1 MRRVPVL
8 RATLLAIAVIAVAP
22 LLQGCRLGPDYKQP
36 EMTLP
41 QMWRQV
47 APAGE
52 SGANVAWWNL
62 FQDNALR
69 DLIRTALVENK
80 DLAIT
85 AARIDESRALYG
97 FTRADQFPVVNLGID
112 ATRGRTSAQL
122 PPGNGETTNAFI
134 GRIDAAYE
142 VDLWGKFRRSTEA
155 ARAELLQSELAR
167 QTVVLSLVGDLAA
180 SYFSLLDLD
189 NELAI
194 ARATLEARQE
204 STRIITARFEH
215 GVVSK
220 LDVHQ
225 AEIQESIAAAAIPD
239 FERRIV
245 ETEDRIRILLGRFPG
260 DVPRGLSLAEQVLP
274 PDIPTGLT
282 SDLLLRRPDVQ
293 ASEQA
298 LVAANARIGVAE
310 AQRFPFIGL
319 TAGAGAASDDL
330 SRITH
335 GGAGLWSIGGSL
347 LQPLFN
353 FGKNKRRVEIAEAQ
367 TRQALYGYEASVQ
380 QAFREVEDALAA
392 VRTSRERAE
401 VLERQVVAARAALV
415 LSEARYDQGVTS
427 YLEVLIQQ
435 TTAFDAELGA
445 SQARR
450 DQLASIVGLYSSLG
464 GGWLN
469 LSPELE
475 EPTGTTDPAGT
486 AEPPGAKPAPGP

>member
-1 MRRVPVL
+1 MRRGPAA
-8 RATLLAIAVIAVAP
+8 RAIAAATALVLAGP
-22 LLQGCRLGPDYKQP
+22 LLQGCRLGPDYQPP
-36 EMTLP
+36 EMELP

-52 SGANVAWWNL
+52 SAANVAWWDL
-62 FQDNALR
+62 FQDSALR
-69 DLIRTALVENK
+69 QLIQIALYENK
-80 DLAIT
+80 DLAIA
-85 AARIDESRALYG
+85 AARIDESRAVYG

-112 ATRGRTSAQL
+112 ATRGRSSEQL
-122 PPGNGETTNAFI
+122 PPGTGDTSNVFI

-155 ARAELLQSELAR
+155 ARAEMMQSELAR
-167 QTVVLSLVGDLAA
+167 QTVILTLVGDVAA
-180 SYFSLLDLD
+180 SYFTLLDLD

-194 ARATLEARQE
+194 ARDTLEARRE
-204 STRIITARFEH
+204 STRIITARFDH

-225 AEIQESIAAAAIPD
+225 AEIQESIAAATIPQL
-239 FERRIV
+239 ERQIV
-245 ETEDRIRILLGRFPG
+245 ETEDRIQILLGQFPG
-260 DVPRGLSLAEQVLP
+260 DVTRGRPLAEQVLP
-274 PDIPTGLT
+274 PEVPAGLT
-282 SDLLLRRPDVQ
+282 SDLLRRRPDVL

-319 TAGAGAASDDL
+319 TAAAGAASDDL

-335 GGAGLWSIGGSL
+335 GGAGLWSIGGTL

-367 TRQALYGYEASVQ
+367 TRQALFAYEASVQ
-380 QAFREVEDALAA
+380 EAFREVEDALAA

-401 VLERQVVAARAALV
+401 VLDRQVLAARDALV

-435 TTAFDAELGA
+435 TTAFDAELSA
-445 SQARR
+445 SQAHR
-450 DQLASIVGLYSSLG
+450 DQLTSIVGLYSSLG
-464 GGWLN
+464 GGWMIA
-469 LSPELE
+469 
-475 EPTGTTDPAGT
+475 EPAAT
-486 AEPPGAKPAPGP
+486 EPPGN

>member
-1 MRRVPVL
+1 MRGGPAV
-8 RATLLAIAVIAVAP
+8 RAMLLAAAIVVAAP
-22 LLQGCRLGPDYKQP
+22 VLQGCRLGPDYQPP
-36 EMTLP
+36 EMELP
-41 QMWRQV
+41 QMWRQA

-52 SGANVAWWNL
+52 SGANVAWWDL
-62 FQDNALR
+62 FQDESLRHLIQIALE
-69 DLIRTALVENK
+69 ENK
-80 DLAIT
+80 DLAIA

-97 FTRADQFPVVNLGID
+97 FTRADQYPVVNLGID
-112 ATRGRTSAQL
+112 ATRGRTSEQL
-122 PPGNGETTNAFI
+122 PPGTGDTTNIFI

-142 VDLWGKFRRSTEA
+142 VDLWGRFRRSTEA
-155 ARAELLQSELAR
+155 ARAEMLQSELAR
-167 QTVVLSLVGDLAA
+167 QTVILTLVGDVAS
-180 SYFSLLDLD
+180 SYFLLLDLD

-194 ARATLEARQE
+194 SKATLEARQE
-204 STRIITARFEH
+204 STRIITARFDH

-225 AEIQESIAAAAIPD
+225 AEIQESIAAAAIPQ
-239 FERRIV
+239 FERQIV
-245 ETEDRIRILLGRFPG
+245 ETEDRIRVLLGRFPG
-260 DVPRGLSLAEQVLP
+260 DVPRGRTLAEQVLP
-274 PDIPTGLT
+274 PEIPAGLT
-282 SDLLLRRPDVQ
+282 SDLLRRRPDVQ

-319 TAGAGAASDDL
+319 TATAGAASDDL

-335 GGAGLWSIGGSL
+335 GGAGLWSIGGTL

-367 TRQALYGYEASVQ
+367 TRQALFQYEASVQ

-401 VLERQVVAARAALV
+401 VLDRQVIAAREALE

-445 SQARR
+445 SQAHR
-450 DQLASIVGLYSSLG
+450 DQLASIVGLYSALG
-464 GGWLN
+464 GGWMN
-469 LSPELE
+469 QPPE
-475 EPTGTTDPAGT
+475 TTQ
-486 AEPPGAKPAPGP
+486 PPGP

>member
-1 MRRVPVL
+1 MRRGPVT
-8 RATLLAIAVIAVAP
+8 RAVVLAAAVVLIAP
-22 LLQGCRLGPDYKQP
+22 LVAGCRLGPDYQPP
-36 EMTLP
+36 EMELP

-52 SGANVAWWNL
+52 SSANVAWWDL
-62 FQDNALR
+62 FQDSALR
-69 DLIRTALVENK
+69 QLIQIALAENK
-80 DLAIT
+80 DLAIA
-85 AARIDESRALYG
+85 AARIDESRAVYG

-112 ATRGRTSAQL
+112 ATRGRSSAQL
-122 PPGNGETTNAFI
+122 PPGTGDTTNIFV

-155 ARAELLQSELAR
+155 ARAELMQSELAR
-167 QTVVLSLVGDLAA
+167 QTVILSLVGDVAA
-180 SYFSLLDLD
+180 SYFTLLDLD

-194 ARATLEARQE
+194 ARDTLEARRE
-204 STRIITARFEH
+204 STRIISARFEH

-225 AEIQESIAAAAIPD
+225 AEIQESIAAATIPQL
-239 FERRIV
+239 ERQIV
-245 ETEDRIRILLGRFPG
+245 ETEDRIQILLGQFPG
-260 DVPRGLSLAEQVLP
+260 DVTRGRTLAEQVLP
-274 PDIPTGLT
+274 PEIPAGLT
-282 SDLLLRRPDVQ
+282 SDLLRRRPDVL

-310 AQRFPFIGL
+310 AQRYPFIGL
-319 TAGAGAASDDL
+319 TAAAGAASDDL

-335 GGAGLWSIGGSL
+335 GGAGLWSIGGAL

-367 TRQALYGYEASVQ
+367 TRQALYAYEASVQ

-401 VLERQVVAARAALV
+401 VLDRQVVAARAALV
-415 LSEARYDQGVTS
+415 LSQARYDQGVTS

-445 SQARR
+445 SQAHR

-464 GGWLN
+464 GGWIIA
-469 LSPELE
+469 
-475 EPTGTTDPAGT
+475 EPGAVAPTEA
-486 AEPPGAKPAPGP
+486 AEPPSH